1 MLTNARWL
9 LTTVLRTLIVQMLWD
24 HFTAIANLDIV
35 VMVKLVKV
43 LVVQFSSI
51 AKCCIHK
58 SNSSNIYHSLYLRD
72 LTSSFWLH

>member
-1 MLTNARWL
+1 MLTNVRWL

-43 LVVQFSSI
+43 RVVQFI
-51 AKCCIHK
+51 KYCK
-58 SNSSNIYHSLYLRD
+58 MLHS
-72 LTSSFWLH
+72 